1 MLGAL
6 RVPGSPA
13 VMTGE
18 GATESEVF
26 RPSVQQVLGP
36 RLVPGD
42 VVVLDNLGGPQ
53 AVGIQPRLA
62 RRRAR

>member
-36 RLVPGD
+36 RLVPGMSSCWTTW
-42 VVVLDNLGGPQ
+42 GGLKP
-53 AVGIQPRLA
+53 
-62 RRRAR
+62 